1 MAKAGARSGAKRS
14 GAAGEEA
21 RERLIEGA
29 ITVLARD
36 GFAQASARAIAAEA
50 GGVNGLIFYHFGSMD
65 QLLAATARRLSERRI
80 DRVRTGLGGDEAA
93 ERWAEHLGDVI
104 RDEATSDEG
113 RAVVELLVGS
123 RGSPALA
130 EEVRASIDRSVAF
143 AADELR
149 RVLDGSPLGE
159 LVPTDL
165 VAELATAAFLGLEI
179 LTQND
184 RHIDID
190 AIARLGSLA
199 LQVGTPPS

>member
-1 MAKAGARSGAKRS
+1 MAKAGARSGTKRDNT
-14 GAAGEEA
+14 AGEEA

-29 ITVLARD
+29 VTVLARD

-65 QLLAATARRLSERRI
+65 QLLAATAQRLSERRI
-80 DRVRTGLGGDEAA
+80 ERVRAGLGGDAA
-93 ERWAEHLGDVI
+93 HERWAEHLGDVI
-104 RDEATSDEG
+104 RAEASSPDG
-113 RAVVELLVGS
+113 RAIVELLVGS

-130 EEVRASIDRSVAF
+130 AEVRASIDRSVAF

-149 RVLDGSPLGE
+149 RVLDGSPLGQ
-159 LVPTDL
+159 LLPADL

-184 RHIDID
+184 RDIDID

-199 LQVGTPPS
+199 LQVGSASD